1 MGLFDFLKK
10 TKIATTEKNLPIN
23 YENDDLPVVW
33 TRTEQNVLDSMGRL
47 GELGSKLSD
56 VYIESKR
63 INANIKALRI
73 QTNAVVQMH
82 ANSII
87 ASREIV
93 TKVFA
98 ERSLS
103 LNKHYEVLD
112 KALKSNDRDLIIAS
126 LQGISSIVVA
136 NPIEQIG
143 EYLRMLQDSGTRLKL
158 DF

>member
-10 TKIATTEKNLPIN
+10 GKTSTVEENLPIN
-23 YENDDLPVVW
+23 YENDDLPVTW
-33 TRTEQNVLDSMGRL
+33 TRTEQTALDRMGRL
-47 GELGSKLSD
+47 GELGTKLSN
-56 VYIESKR
+56 VYIESKK
-63 INANIKALRI
+63 INANIKALRM
-73 QTNAVVQMH
+73 QTNAMVQMH

-112 KALKSNDRDLIIAS
+112 KALKSNDRELIIAS

-143 EYLRMLQDSGTRLKL
+143 EYVRMLQDPGTRLKL